1 MMGMMYMHFYWGCNF
16 IFLFNSWETQPGQ
29 CGKFGWY
36 IVLAIVATAC
46 TDLIPYIKEQ
56 LINKRREQISADSDA
71 DRSNF
76 GFGIGLL
83 ILQSI
88 WIFLSI
94 CVMLLI
100 MSFNYGMV
108 IAILATKT
116 LVYSVTTIPK
126 LLRGSSDV
134 SCIIKAEEFNG
145 ACH

>member
-1 MMGMMYMHFYWGCNF
+1 MGMMYMHFYWGCDF

-36 IVLAIVATAC
+36 IVLAVVATAC

-56 LINKRREQISADSDA
+56 LINRRNNQISVDFDA
-71 DRSNF
+71 GRSNL
-76 GFGIGLL
+76 GFCIVLL
-83 ILQSI
+83 ILESI
-88 WIFLSI
+88 WILLSI

-108 IAILATKT
+108 IAILVTKT
-116 LVYSVTTIPK
+116 VIYSATTIPK
-126 LLRGSSDV
+126 LLRGPSDA

-145 ACH
+145 VCH